1 MNIPAF
7 QAAARA
13 AGNSIPANPQPAQPR
28 QQPAAPPSSASPS
41 SAPNVQGDPAQRAPE
56 TRPVLDL
63 SDTALTRRDIPRGSV
78 LDIIA

>member
-13 AGNSIPANPQPAQPR
+13 AGNTTPANPQTAHPR
-28 QQPAAPPSSASPS
+28 QQSAPPA
-41 SAPNVQGDPAQRAPE
+41 SAPNMSSIPREAARQSPE
-56 TRPVLDL
+56 ARPVLDL

-78 LDIIA
+78 IDIIA